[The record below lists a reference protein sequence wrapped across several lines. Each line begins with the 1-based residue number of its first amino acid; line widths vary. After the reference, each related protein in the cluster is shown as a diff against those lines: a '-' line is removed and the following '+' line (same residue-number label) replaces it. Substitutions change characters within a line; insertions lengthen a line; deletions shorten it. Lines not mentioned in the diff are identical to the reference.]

1 VTAPRWPWRR
11 QPDPLGEGVWRR
23 AHDRSRRAV
32 DRFHQVVEP
41 VPAGPVRE
49 GLDEVAADL
58 VAALDRVRTLCV
70 QAQAAAPR
78 GGHEVPAG
86 PDGGHP
92 ELHRA
97 VSRWAGLAAQASW
110 SATSAAVAEA
120 AGDRVTAMAQ
130 VESARRAAAIAASHL
145 PG

>member
-1 VTAPRWPWRR
+1 VSAPRWPWRR

-70 QAQAAAPR
+70 QAQAAAPS
-78 GGHEVPAG
+78 GGLEVPAG

-145 PG
+145 PS

>member
-1 VTAPRWPWRR
+1 MTAPRWPWRR
-11 QPDPLGEGVWRR
+11 RPDPLGEGVWRR

-41 VPAGPVRE
+41 VPPGPVRA

-58 VAALDRVRTLCV
+58 VVALDRVRALCLD
-70 QAQAAAPR
+70 AQVAAPSA
-78 GGHEVPAG
+78 GLEVPAG

-97 VSRWAGLAAQASW
+97 ISRWAGLAAQASW
-110 SATSAAVAEA
+110 SATSAAVAED
-120 AGDRVTAMAQ
+120 AGDRATALAQ
-130 VESARRAAAIAASHL
+130 VESARRAVAIAASHL
-145 PG
+145 PA